1 MRELT
6 KHPCS
11 AYCVH
16 SHPAAS
22 QRVGRDLDPQGKPS
36 IPLLGQETS
45 REGDRESP
53 GAQGANRVHP
63 PLAQGTGRPQIAW
76 IGMPVLVSVLKPHLL
91 GTVGDE
97 ASIVT
102 DDQGG
107 LSAGIT
113 NLHFQMKEQSSEMSS
128 ACPRPHSQEEAGFE
142 PCAASRANSAMGWGL
157 PLLLLFLPCDNIVPL
172 VYETLKGREN
182 AM

>member
-1 MRELT
+1 M
-6 KHPCS
+6 
-11 AYCVH
+11 
-16 SHPAAS
+16 
-22 QRVGRDLDPQGKPS
+22 
-36 IPLLGQETS
+36 
-45 REGDRESP
+45 
-53 GAQGANRVHP
+53 HP
-63 PLAQGTGRPQIAW
+63 PLAQGTGRPQITW

-91 GTVGDE
+91 GTAGDE

-113 NLHFQMKEQSSEMSS
+113 NLHFQMKEQSSEMLS

-142 PCAASRANSAMGWGL
+142 PCAASRADSAMGWGL

-182 AM
+182 VMKAPFPTPNSLEGVMDWT